1 MCTLIL
7 QEKLVLFDLYLILL
21 RHKVAYFQK
30 IFLLWSHPQSLSL
43 NFTPGWNWGI
53 VILQIL
59 FYKATKL
66 SIAVFNQKTIF
77 LCFLLLLWT
86 TLFSTLCVLK
96 RPFTIVVFAPKLKSQ
111 TVIYHLGIAYCPSG
125 WWHSLCS
132 FQVTTVTHWANAF
145 RPFMY
150 KSLDASWWTFDFC
163 EITDE
168 ENWIWRSW
176 LFFCG
181 T

>member
-1 MCTLIL
+1 MLHLKWNKQKYIFKLDDNIMCTLIL

-77 LCFLLLLWT
+77 FM
-86 TLFSTLCVLK
+86 FSIAISNHFVTYCVCVLK
-96 RPFTIVVFAPKLKSQ
+96 R
-111 TVIYHLGIAYCPSG
+111 HL
-125 WWHSLCS
+125 L
-132 FQVTTVTHWANAF
+132 
-145 RPFMY
+145 
-150 KSLDASWWTFDFC
+150 AS
-163 EITDE
+163 
-168 ENWIWRSW
+168 
-176 LFFCG
+176 
-181 T
+181 